1 MNIKVFLDFDGV
13 LFDSVK
19 EAYLLARKAYFDIDV
34 KAPIESK
41 HYQKFRDFRY
51 LVTHSWQ
58 FYYILKLIE
67 ENVERT
73 FFENLFTQN
82 SVKTQ
87 AVIDFDNKYT
97 EARENLLKSDF
108 DFWDKL
114 DEPFEFFYDIKKL
127 SENNPGKFIIL
138 TNKKKL
144 PVQNKLKKYGV
155 NNIQLF
161 ANEDL
166 KAYNSK
172 AEFIDKYI
180 QNKNIDNCF
189 LIEDS
194 IDNINSCKKYPQ
206 ITPLLVYWGYVHPKE
221 KGLSEKEIL
230 EIIQKLEVI

>member
-1 MNIKVFLDFDGV
+1 MKIIFLDFDGV

-19 EAYLLARKAYFDIDV
+19 EAYLLARKAYFDVDV
-34 KAPIESK
+34 KSPIECK
-41 HYQKFRDFRY
+41 HYQEFCDFRY

-194 IDNINSCKKYPQ
+194 IDNINFCKKYAK
-206 ITPLLVYWGYVHPKE
+206 INPLLVSWGYIHPSE
-221 KGLSEKEIL
+221 KGLERAEIL
-230 EIIQKLEVI
+230 EIIKE

>member
-1 MNIKVFLDFDGV
+1 MKIIFLDFDGV

-19 EAYLLARKAYFDIDV
+19 EAYLLARKAYFDVDV
-34 KAPIESK
+34 KAPIDSK
-41 HYQKFRDFRY
+41 HYQKFRNFRY

-67 ENVERT
+67 ENAEGNV
-73 FFENLFTQN
+73 FENLFTQN
-82 SVKTQ
+82 TSKTQ

-127 SENNPGKFIIL
+127 SEDDHEKFIIL
-138 TNKKKL
+138 TNKKRL
-144 PVQNKLKKYGV
+144 PVQNKLKKYDV
-155 NNIQLF
+155 NNIKLF

-166 KAYNSK
+166 KAYNNK

-180 QNKNIDNCF
+180 QNYNIDTCF

-194 IDNINSCKKYPQ
+194 IDNINFCKKYSN
-206 ITPLLVYWGYVHPKE
+206 IRPLLVSWGYIHPSE
-221 KGLSEKEIL
+221 KGLERSEIL
-230 EIIQKLEVI
+230 EIIKE